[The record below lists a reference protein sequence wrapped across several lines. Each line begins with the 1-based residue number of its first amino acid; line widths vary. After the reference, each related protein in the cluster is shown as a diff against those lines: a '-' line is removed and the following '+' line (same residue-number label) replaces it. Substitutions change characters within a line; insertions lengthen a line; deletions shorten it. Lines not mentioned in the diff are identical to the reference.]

1 MGGWPGKFIIGLT
14 GNIATGKSV
23 VRKMLEHLEAYTI
36 DADALSHR
44 AIAAGSPGYKAVVD
58 LFGKWVLDAEG
69 QIDRTKLGRLTFA
82 DPAAMQKL
90 EAIIHP
96 LVRQAIDILV
106 RRATQKVVVIEAIK
120 LLDGDL
126 YKFCDSIWVTHTT
139 PEIQLARLVQKRG
152 MTEADARQRIAA
164 QGDGKDKLARANV
177 IIHNSGSF
185 EETWRQVSAAWQT
198 LFATA
203 EAAPVETPAKPATPA
218 MGSVPVTSIALKV
231 ERGKP
236 RQATE
241 IAEFITRMSGGKR
254 KMTRDDIMA
263 AFGEK
268 AYMLLKAQE
277 KIVGLM
283 GWQVENLVA
292 RVNDIYLEDNIPLV
306 EAAAP
311 MLEQVEQ
318 NSRELQCE
326 AALLFVPPHLAQQ
339 NAVWQRIG
347 YEQRDLDGLGVRAWQ
362 EAARE
367 SAVPGT
373 VMLFKQLRQD
383 RVLRPV

>member
-58 LFGKWVLDAEG
+58 LFGKWILDAEG
-69 QIDRTKLGRLTFA
+69 QIDRAKLGRLTFA

-90 EAIIHP
+90 ESIIHP
-96 LVRQAIDILV
+96 LVRQAIDILA

-126 YKFCDSIWVTHTT
+126 YKLCDSIWVTQTT

-152 MTEADARQRIAA
+152 MTEADARQRIAV

-177 IIHNSGSF
+177 VIHNSGSF

-198 LFATA
+198 LFPTA
-203 EAAPVETPAKPATPA
+203 DTGAVEVAQTAAPAAGSAPAA
-218 MGSVPVTSIALKV
+218 GLALKV
-231 ERGKP
+231 VRGKP
-236 RQATE
+236 RQASE

-254 KMTRDDIMA
+254 KMTRDDVMA

-268 AYMLLKAQE
+268 AFMLLKAQD
-277 KIVGLM
+277 KIVGIM
-283 GWQVENLVA
+283 GWQVENLVT
-292 RVNDIYLEDNIPLV
+292 RVNDMYIEDSIPLV
-306 EAAAP
+306 EAAGP

-339 NAVWQRIG
+339 SVVWQRVG
-347 YEQRDLDGLGVRAWQ
+347 YDQRDIDGLGVRAWQ

-367 SAVPGT
+367 SAVPGM

>member
-58 LFGKWVLDAEG
+58 LFGKWILDAEG
-69 QIDRTKLGRLTFA
+69 QIDRTKLGRVTFA

-90 EAIIHP
+90 ESIIHP
-96 LVRQAIDILV
+96 LVRQAIDILA

-126 YKFCDSIWVTHTT
+126 YKLCDSIWVTQTT

-152 MTEADARQRIAA
+152 MTEADARQRITA

-177 IIHNSGSF
+177 VIHNSGSF
-185 EETWRQVSAAWQT
+185 EDTWRQVSAAWQT
-198 LFATA
+198 LFPATDTGPVEVA
-203 EAAPVETPAKPATPA
+203 QSAAPAAGSAPAAGRT
-218 MGSVPVTSIALKV
+218 LKV

-236 RQATE
+236 RQASE

-254 KMTRDDIMA
+254 KMTRDDVMA

-268 AYMLLKAQE
+268 AYMLLKAQD
-277 KIVGLM
+277 KIVGVM
-283 GWQVENLVA
+283 GWQVENLVT
-292 RVNDIYLEDNIPLV
+292 RVNDLYIEDNIPLV
-306 EAAAP
+306 EAAGP

-326 AALLFVPPHLAQQ
+326 AALLFVPPTLAQQ
-339 NAVWQRIG
+339 TVVWQRVG
-347 YEQRDLDGLGVRAWQ
+347 YDQRDMDGLGVRAWQ

-367 SAVPGT
+367 SAVPGM

>member
-58 LFGKWVLDAEG
+58 LFGKWILDAEG
-69 QIDRTKLGRLTFA
+69 QIDRAKLGRLTFA
-82 DPAAMQKL
+82 DPTAMQKL

-96 LVRQAIDILV
+96 LVRQAIDILA
-106 RRATQKVVVIEAIK
+106 RRATQKVIVIEAIK

-126 YKFCDSIWVTHTT
+126 YKQCDSIWVAQAT

-152 MTEADARQRIAA
+152 MAEADARQRIAA

-177 IIHNSGSF
+177 VIHNTGSF
-185 EETWRQVSAAWQT
+185 EDTWRQVSAAWHA
-198 LFATA
+198 LFPATDT
-203 EAAPVETPAKPATPA
+203 APVEVAQPAAPAAGSAPA
-218 MGSVPVTSIALKV
+218 GGIPLKV

-236 RQATE
+236 RQASE
-241 IAEFITRMSGGKR
+241 IAEFITRMSGGRR
-254 KMTRDDIMA
+254 KMTRNDVMA

-268 AYMLLKAQE
+268 AYMLLKAQD

-292 RVNDIYLEDNIPLV
+292 RVNDIYIEDNIPL
-306 EAAAP
+306 AQATGP

-339 NAVWQRIG
+339 NVVWQRIG
-347 YEQRDLDGLGVRAWQ
+347 YDQRDMDGLGVRAWQ